1 MEGDIVIDISA
12 IIVGVIAA
20 LASVV
25 AAFIT
30 SRTTQ
35 IKVQEQMHI
44 SDQVQNVKIEHLTEE
59 VRKHNGFA
67 ERVPSLEADV
77 QHLKEDVAD
86 IKRELHHQ

>member
-12 IIVGVIAA
+12 IIVGAIAA
-20 LASVV
+20 VASIV

-35 IKVQEQMHI
+35 IKMQEQMHI

-86 IKRELHHQ
+86 IKRELHH

>member
-20 LASVV
+20 VASIV

-35 IKVQEQMHI
+35 IKMQEQMHI

>member
-86 IKRELHHQ
+86 IKRELHH